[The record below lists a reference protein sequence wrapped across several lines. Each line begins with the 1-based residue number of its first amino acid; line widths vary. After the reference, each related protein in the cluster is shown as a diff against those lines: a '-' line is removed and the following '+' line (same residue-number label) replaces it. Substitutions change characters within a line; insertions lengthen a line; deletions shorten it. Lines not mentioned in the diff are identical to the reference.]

1 MSGNTQEAA
10 NAGADATA
18 PLMGLIDI
26 NKIDTDAIL
35 GFLTVHGVKM
45 LTALAI
51 FIIGKWIIKRIVN
64 VLKGTMGRAN
74 VDPTLI
80 GFLGNIMFGVGV
92 AFVVIAALSQMGI
105 ETTSLAAVIGAAGLA
120 IGLAL
125 QGSLAN
131 FASGVLIILFRPFKS
146 GDYVE
151 IAGDGGTVEEISI
164 FTTQLTTPDNKHMII
179 PNGNITSEVI
189 INYSA
194 KPTRRLDLVVGVAYD
209 ADLNKT
215 QELLRKIISEEPRI
229 LPEPAPR
236 VEVLELGDSSVN
248 FAFRPWVDTA
258 EYWNVRFDI
267 LKKIKI
273 ELDNAGIGIPFP
285 QRDVHLFFDD
295 AEGMAKG
302 LSGNGKKKA
311 A

>member
-1 MSGNTQEAA
+1 MKMSDGKESVA
-10 NAGADATA
+10 ADATA
-18 PLMGLIDI
+18 PAFGLIDI
-26 NKIDTDAIL
+26 DKIDTDAIL
-35 GFLTVHGVKM
+35 GFVTVHGVKI
-45 LTALAI
+45 LTAVAI
-51 FIIGKWIIKRIVN
+51 FVIGKWVVKRIVN
-64 VLKGTMGRAN
+64 VLKKGMHRAN
-74 VDPTLI
+74 IDPTLI
-80 GFLGNIMFGVGV
+80 GFLGNIIFGVGV

-120 IGLAL
+120 VGLAL

-131 FASGVLIILFRPFKS
+131 FASGVLIILFRPFKA

-151 IAGDGGTVEEISI
+151 IAGNGGTVEEISI

-179 PNGNITSEVI
+179 PNGNVTSEVI

-194 KPTRRLDLVVGVAYD
+194 KPNRRLDLVVGVAYD

-215 QELLRKIISEEPRI
+215 QELLKKIISEEPRI
-229 LPEPAPR
+229 LADPEPR
-236 VEVLELGDSSVN
+236 VEVLELGASSVD
-248 FAFRPWVDTA
+248 FAFRPWVNTA
-258 EYWNVRFDI
+258 DYWNVRFDI

-295 AEGMAKG
+295 AEGMAKA
-302 LSGNGKKKA
+302 LNANGKKKA